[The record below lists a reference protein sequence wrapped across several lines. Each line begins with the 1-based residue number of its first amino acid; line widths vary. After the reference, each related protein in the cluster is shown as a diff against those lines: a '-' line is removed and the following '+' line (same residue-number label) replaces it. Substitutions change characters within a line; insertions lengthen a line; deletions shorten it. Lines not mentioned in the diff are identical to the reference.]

1 MSIQPPYLRKGDTI
15 GIVCPSGYLP
25 LADTNACVQQL
36 QEWGFRVR
44 IGATVGNKYH
54 GFAGTDDE
62 RCADLQQ
69 MLNDPTIHAI
79 LCGRGGYGMSRI
91 IDRLDFRWF
100 RKSPKWIIGF
110 SDITI
115 LHAHLFGRLHIA
127 SFHASMARAFADKNF
142 SNIKTLH
149 NALTGKNARY
159 RCPPHQLN
167 RKGEAI
173 GPLIG
178 GNLSLLAHIT
188 GTKTAF
194 SAVGAILFLEDV
206 GEYLYNI
213 ERMFIQLK
221 RSGLLSN
228 LSGLVVGGF
237 TETRDGKIPFGA
249 TVEELIRAQVE
260 EFSFPVC
267 FGFPVSHADSNVT
280 LKHGAIHRLSVTGRT
295 VLLEEQK

>member
-25 LADTNACVQQL
+25 LEDTNACVQQL

-44 IGATVGNKYH
+44 IGVTVGNKYH
-54 GFAGTDDE
+54 GFAGTDEE

-69 MLNDPTIHAI
+69 MLDDPSIHAI

-91 IDRLDFRWF
+91 IDRLDFRSF

-110 SDITI
+110 SDITL
-115 LHAHLFGRLHIA
+115 LHAHLFSRLHIS
-127 SFHASMARAFADKNF
+127 SFHASMARAFADKN
-142 SNIKTLH
+142 SPNIKTLH
-149 NALTGKNARY
+149 SALTGKISRY
-159 RCPPHQLN
+159 QCLPHQLN
-167 RKGEAI
+167 RRGEAV

-188 GTKTAF
+188 GTQTALPK
-194 SAVGAILFLEDV
+194 VGAILFLEDV

-221 RSGLLSN
+221 RSGLFSN
-228 LSGLVVGGF
+228 LTGLVVGGF
-237 TETRDGKIPFGA
+237 TETKDSKIPFGA
-249 TVEELIRAQVE
+249 TVEELISAQVE

-267 FGFPVSHADSNVT
+267 FGFPVSHADSNVA
-280 LKHGAIHRLSVTGRT
+280 LKHGAMHRLRVTGRS
-295 VLLEEQK
+295 VLFEELK